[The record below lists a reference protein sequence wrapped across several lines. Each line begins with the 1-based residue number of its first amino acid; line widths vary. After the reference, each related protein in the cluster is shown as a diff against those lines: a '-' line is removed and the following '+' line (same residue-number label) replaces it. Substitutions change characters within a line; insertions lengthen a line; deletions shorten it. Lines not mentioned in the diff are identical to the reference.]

1 MKQSAA
7 RQGERKPVRSYE
19 AFVDGQRVTVQVF
32 EPRLP
37 AERDAEPMSC
47 RDDSD
52 TPVQRQMRRERER
65 ERGEW

>member
-1 MKQSAA
+1 M
-7 RQGERKPVRSYE
+7 
-19 AFVDGQRVTVQVF
+19 TVQVF